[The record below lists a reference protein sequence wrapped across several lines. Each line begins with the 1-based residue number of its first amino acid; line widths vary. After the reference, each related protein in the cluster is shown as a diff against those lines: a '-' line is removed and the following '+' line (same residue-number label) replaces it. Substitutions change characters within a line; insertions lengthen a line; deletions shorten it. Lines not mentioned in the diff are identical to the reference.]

1 MTNSGRTLAVVTGA
15 NGRLG
20 GLITTELAAAGVD
33 VLLVGRNVEA
43 LQRTAEQAQ
52 AAGKGAAHICVC
64 DLEAADAIGTIVAA
78 ADRLGGCD
86 VLVNNAAIQGPI
98 GPLWEV
104 DVAQFERA
112 MRIDFLV
119 PVELCR
125 AVIPGMIARGSGW
138 IVNLSGGGATGP
150 RPFFSAYGAA
160 KTALVRFGETL
171 AVELQDKGVRV
182 NAIAPGAFASGMT
195 KAVAAASGEAGA
207 SEKKTA
213 DRLLA
218 NDDDS
223 SARKAAKLAV
233 YLVHGQGRDVT
244 GKLIS
249 AVWDPWEDLHLR
261 WHEIRTSDVYTL
273 RRVVPAS

>member
-1 MTNSGRTLAVVTGA
+1 MTNSRRPLAVVTGA

-33 VLLVGRNVEA
+33 VLLVGRNAEA
-43 LQRTAEQAQ
+43 LQHVAAQAQ
-52 AAGKGAAHICVC
+52 AAGKGAAHLCVC
-64 DLEAADAIGTIVAA
+64 DLEAPDAIATIVAA

-98 GPLWEV
+98 GPAWEV
-104 DVAQFERA
+104 DVAEFARA
-112 MRIDFLV
+112 MRIDFLI
-119 PVELCR
+119 PMALSR
-125 AVIPGMIARGSGW
+125 AVIPGMIARGAGW

-171 AVELQDKGVRV
+171 AAELKDKGVRV
-182 NAIAPGAFASGMT
+182 NAVAPGAFASGMT
-195 KAVAAASGEAGA
+195 KAVAAASEEAGA

-218 NDDDS
+218 SDDDS

-249 AVWDPWEDLHLR
+249 AVWDPWEELHLR
-261 WHEIRTSDVYTL
+261 WPEIGASDVYTL
-273 RRVVPAS
+273 RRVVPPS

>member
-1 MTNSGRTLAVVTGA
+1 MLKHCR
-15 NGRLG
+15 
-20 GLITTELAAAGVD
+20 
-33 VLLVGRNVEA
+33 
-43 LQRTAEQAQ
+43 RTADQAQ
-52 AAGKGAAHICVC
+52 AAGKGAAHICIC
-64 DLEAADAIGTIVAA
+64 DLEVADAIGTIAAA

-86 VLVNNAAIQGPI
+86 ILVNNAAIQGPI
-98 GPLWEV
+98 GPAWEV
-104 DVAQFERA
+104 DVAEFERT
-112 MRIDFLV
+112 MRIDFLA
-119 PVELCR
+119 PVRLCR

-171 AVELQDKGVRV
+171 AAELQDKGVRV
-182 NAIAPGAFASGMT
+182 NSIAPGAFASGMT
-195 KAVAAASGEAGA
+195 KAVAAASDEAGV

-218 NDDDS
+218 SDDDT

-249 AVWDPWEDLHLR
+249 AVWDPWEDLHLH
-261 WHEIRTSDVYTL
+261 WQDTRTSDVYTL
-273 RRVVPAS
+273 RRVVPAN